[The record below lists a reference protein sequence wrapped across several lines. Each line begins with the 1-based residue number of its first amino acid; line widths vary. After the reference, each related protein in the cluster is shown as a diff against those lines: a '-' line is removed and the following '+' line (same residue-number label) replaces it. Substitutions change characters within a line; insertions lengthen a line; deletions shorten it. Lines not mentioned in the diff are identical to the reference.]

1 MCLKDFLG
9 WESDSRRSEETVFRA
24 DFRGAISLEVPVVF
38 LLPKFS
44 IGISEE
50 KLKVKRP
57 HSERVIA
64 GIFVM

>member
-1 MCLKDFLG
+1 M
-9 WESDSRRSEETVFRA
+9 
-24 DFRGAISLEVPVVF
+24 VF

-57 HSERVIA
+57 QSERVIA
-64 GIFVM
+64 GIFVMQKVQNAILLLSTVICRLTLRCGT